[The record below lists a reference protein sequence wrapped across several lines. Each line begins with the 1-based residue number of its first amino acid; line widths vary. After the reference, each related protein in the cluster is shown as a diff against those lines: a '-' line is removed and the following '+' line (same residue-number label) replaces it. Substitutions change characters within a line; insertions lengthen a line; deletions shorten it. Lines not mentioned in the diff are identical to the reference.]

1 MAARTYIVGRLRSAH
16 HSRDM
21 ILRLSFLKRNNMSF
35 DLFAVYDQLFN
46 AFLYTVRVLDVDV
59 VAGAAEGTC
68 KTEVAEALRDARID
82 TETIVLRLYA
92 QDRLRDIHEGPCG
105 GSGQPAVFCLS
116 EEFGIRTGYHLR
128 VDIRLGSV
136 DLADVLN
143 VGRAGLFIDIKGAGA
158 MSDNGLCD

>member
-21 ILRLSFLKRNNMSF
+21 ILRLSLLKRNNMSF

-82 TETIVLRLYA
+82 TEAIVFRLYA
-92 QDRLRDIHEGPCG
+92 QDRLARYSRRSMQRCRSASCFLPRQRIAA
-105 GSGQPAVFCLS
+105 SRPATIW
-116 EEFGIRTGYHLR
+116 E
-128 VDIRLGSV
+128 
-136 DLADVLN
+136 
-143 VGRAGLFIDIKGAGA
+143 
-158 MSDNGLCD
+158 

>member
-16 HSRDM
+16 HGRDM
-21 ILRLSFLKRNNMSF
+21 ILRLSLLKWNNMSF

-68 KTEVAEALRDARID
+68 KTKVAEALRDARID

-92 QDRLRDIHEGPCG
+92 QDRLRDIHEGPCS

>member
-1 MAARTYIVGRLRSAH
+1 MAARTCIVGRLRSTH

-82 TETIVLRLYA
+82 TEAIVLRLYA

-105 GSGQPAVFCLS
+105 GSGQPAVLCLTEVFWHPHRLPS
-116 EEFGIRTGYHLR
+116 ESRHTARFG
-128 VDIRLGSV
+128 GS
-136 DLADVLN
+136 
-143 VGRAGLFIDIKGAGA
+143 R
-158 MSDNGLCD
+158 

>member
-1 MAARTYIVGRLRSAH
+1 MSTNYAFIGAGNMAKAMIGGILSSGLAAPDCVTASNPSAPKL
-16 HSRDM
+16 DA
-21 ILRLSFLKRNNMSF
+21 LK
-35 DLFAVYDQLFN
+35 
-46 AFLYTVRVLDVDV
+46 
-59 VAGAAEGTC
+59 
-68 KTEVAEALRDARID
+68 
-82 TETIVLRLYA
+82 
-92 QDRLRDIHEGPCG
+92 
-105 GSGQPAVFCLS
+105 

>member
-21 ILRLSFLKRNNMSF
+21 ILRLSLLKRNNMSF

-46 AFLYTVRVLDVDV
+46 AFLYTVRVLNVDV

-92 QDRLRDIHEGPCG
+92 
-105 GSGQPAVFCLS
+105 
-116 EEFGIRTGYHLR
+116 
-128 VDIRLGSV
+128 
-136 DLADVLN
+136 
-143 VGRAGLFIDIKGAGA
+143 
-158 MSDNGLCD
+158 